1 MINKKDASLFEPIT
15 SDDKDYKLQVNDRWR
30 YNSIVGS
37 HVENSDWHL
46 LTNDDAAVGKLGIML
61 NGMGSTIIYEK
72 LKNSV
77 RISINNNEKYKY
89 QVY

>member
-15 SDDKDYKLQVNDRWR
+15 PNDKDYKLQVNDRWR

-37 HVENSDWHL
+37 HIGDSDWHL
-46 LTNDDAAVGKLGIML
+46 LTNADVAVGKLGIRL
-61 NGMGSTIIYEK
+61 NGIGSTIIYEK

-77 RISINNNEKYKY
+77 RISIDNNEKYKY